1 MIKDRI
7 EKQNKTRKAL
17 KEKQITIKRM
27 RTKNDINT
35 N

>member
-7 EKQNKTRKAL
+7 EKQNKIRKAL
-17 KEKQITIKRM
+17 KERQITIKRM